1 MMKAKCELTFVSLF
15 YMPAPAFLVHI
26 SRTFGAVI
34 NVSSC
39 FSATDRAFQDSLPPP
54 SFPLSPLESVT

>member
-15 YMPAPAFLVHI
+15 YMPAPAYLVHI
-26 SRTFGAVI
+26 GRTFGAVL
-34 NVSSC
+34 NVGSC
-39 FSATDRAFQDSLPPP
+39 FLATDRIFHDSLPPP

>member
-15 YMPAPAFLVHI
+15 YMPAPAFLVRI
-26 SRTFGAVI
+26 SRTFGAVK
-34 NVSSC
+34 NVGSC
-39 FSATDRAFQDSLPPP
+39 FFATDRTFHDSLLPP

>member
-1 MMKAKCELTFVSLF
+1 MMKAKRGLRLVTLF

-34 NVSSC
+34 NVGSC
-39 FSATDRAFQDSLPPP
+39 FFATDRTFQDSLPPP